1 MAAVLRARW
10 VKTVVLLLCL
20 LPLAMLVVNGYRG
33 ELGANPIEYI
43 TRATGDWTM
52 RFLLISLA
60 VTPLRRLAKQPDL
73 IRFRRMLGLFS
84 FFYAV
89 LHLITWVWLDKF
101 FDLGEMWADVVK
113 RRFITMGML
122 AFLLLIPLAAT
133 STAGAIRRMG
143 GKNWQRLHRLVYVS
157 AAAGV
162 VHYLWLVKSDIRMPV
177 LYGAILAVL
186 LLLRPISTRLSRV
199 GKKEGRGGAPESP
212 VRAA

>member
-1 MAAVLRARW
+1 MAAVLRSRW
-10 VKTVVLLLCL
+10 LTTLVFLLCL
-20 LPLAMLVVNGYRG
+20 LPLAMLLVNGYRG

-133 STAGAIRRMG
+133 STAAAIRMMG

-177 LYGAILAVL
+177 LYGAILAAL
-186 LLLRPISTRLSRV
+186 LLLRPLSTRLSRT
-199 GKKEGRGGAPESP
+199 GSKKGAGGAPKTP
-212 VRAA
+212 ITAA